1 MAYEYTTQGYTVN
14 DSGRRLVVDPVT
26 RIEGHLRCEVNI
38 NDDNVITNA
47 VSCGTM
53 FRGLEI
59 IVKDRDPRDIW
70 AFVERICGVCTGT
83 RLASVHAIRDAL
95 KIDIPD
101 NADIILLMQLALW
114 YHDHLVCASTS
125 SAGWTGSTWF
135 PLPRP
140 IPRKRPGLPKAFPVA
155 AILSGLFRLRKGKA
169 GPHHLHR
176 SARHLLRTAIGGIP
190 ATSSRPRP
198 TSCWWPTIL
207 RLSTSERHRPDPYR
221 LRRQEPPPQLV
232 GGRQCL
238 WPSTSMARAGPT
250 SSTWNA

>member
-83 RLASVHAIRDAL
+83 HALASVHAIEDAL

-101 NADIILLMQLALW
+101 NANIIRNLMQLALW
-114 YHDHLVCASTS
+114 YHDHLVHFYQLGGLDWIDVVSASK
-125 SAGWTGSTWF
+125 AD
-135 PLPRP
+135 
-140 IPRKRPGLPKAFPVA
+140 PKEASVA
-155 AILSGLFRLRKGKA
+155 AILSGLFRFRKGKA

-176 SARHLLRTAIGGIP
+176 PARHLQERLLGA
-190 ATSSRPRP
+190 SR
-198 TSCWWPTIL
+198 L
-207 RLSTSERHRPDPYR
+207 
-221 LRRQEPPPQLV
+221 
-232 GGRQCL
+232 
-238 WPSTSMARAGPT
+238 
-250 SSTWNA
+250 

>member
-83 RLASVHAIRDAL
+83 HALASVHAIEDAL

-101 NADIILLMQLALW
+101 NANIIRNLMQLALW
-114 YHDHLVCASTS
+114 YHDHLVHFYQLGGCICGLLKVWKKTQAITMTS
-125 SAGWTGSTWF
+125 WQSIWSSM
-135 PLPRP
+135 
-140 IPRKRPGLPKAFPVA
+140 VSE
-155 AILSGLFRLRKGKA
+155 ILQQS
-169 GPHHLHR
+169 
-176 SARHLLRTAIGGIP
+176 
-190 ATSSRPRP
+190 
-198 TSCWWPTIL
+198 
-207 RLSTSERHRPDPYR
+207 
-221 LRRQEPPPQLV
+221 
-232 GGRQCL
+232 
-238 WPSTSMARAGPT
+238 
-250 SSTWNA
+250 